1 MKHVSVIA
9 MVASDQTSQ
18 HVGRVHLY
26 GDAGVVAAA
35 TMGADLVLTREAV
48 RRQPAATL
56 DRNPAPPSNELPEGH
71 NE

>member
-18 HVGRVHLY
+18 HVRRVHLY

-35 TMGADLVLTREAV
+35 TIGADLVLTRAK
-48 RRQPAATL
+48 PFG
-56 DRNPAPPSNELPEGH
+56 DNPQLNVIVLAPPG
-71 NE
+71 